1 MDDTADETPPLV
13 AAPRHLRRRV
23 FHEEIPD
30 LLLVPGVP
38 PFAIGPDGTG
48 TAKRQAATANPRGT
62 AVQRKRRVALLG
74 VIIVSL
80 VIPALLIAL
89 ILAG

>member
-1 MDDTADETPPLV
+1 MESTDDETPPLV

-30 LLLVPGVP
+30 TLLVPGVP
-38 PFAIGPDGTG
+38 LFALGPNGTG
-48 TAKRQAATANPRGT
+48 TAKRQAATANTRGT
-62 AVQRKRRVALLG
+62 ALQRKRRVALAG
-74 VIIVSL
+74 VIFVSL
-80 VIPALLIAL
+80 IIPALLIAL